1 MKINDAY
8 KTLEGHVTHSDQ
20 KSRKKIYEQ
29 LLEALNNLK
38 ERDLSPDEGESIEV
52 SLDRLRLHDADGMSI
67 KELRGRKNRFLKDTR
82 KALSLISEDHYMALG
97 LAFGVAFGGV
107 ISSVLQ
113 GFAGIPEGSS
123 GTGVGVG
130 LGLVA
135 GYLIGNCLDI
145 EARKQNRV
153 LTTQS
158 S

>member
-8 KTLEGHVTHSDQ
+8 KILKGRLAQSDQ
-20 KSRKKIYEQ
+20 KSLNKIYQE
-29 LLEALNNLK
+29 LLGALNNLK
-38 ERDLSPDEGESIEV
+38 ERDLSADERQSIET
-52 SLDRLRLHDADGMSI
+52 SLDSLRLQDADGISI
-67 KELRGRKNRFLKDTR
+67 GELRGRKNRFLKDTR

-97 LAFGVAFGGV
+97 LAFGVAFGGL

-113 GFAGIPEGSS
+113 GFAGIPEGTS

-135 GYLIGNCLDI
+135 GYLIGNYLDI

-153 LTTQS
+153 LTTRS